1 MNEKAVSGILKYGVY
16 ILIVLG
22 LLVGFLDNYSSY
34 YNNTTEGFGY
44 ALGATMPMAIGTFV
58 AIYCANKNV
67 SWASEMD
74 RNTNWAFLIGIV
86 FGLIGLLAYWIFYK
100 MHIEQPSPESL

>member
-22 LLVGFLDNYSSY
+22 LVVVFLENYSAY
-34 YNNTTEGFGY
+34 TAEGFGY
-44 ALGATMPMAIGTFV
+44 ALGATMPMTISAFV

-74 RNTNWAFLIGIV
+74 RSTNWAFLIGVV
-86 FGLIGLLAYWIFYK
+86 FGLIGLFGYWVLYK
-100 MHIEQPSPESL
+100 MHIRDEEAI